1 MKSPRVILAWLVA
14 TVAATCGLMVTA
26 HAQAIN
32 TAPLSGVVR
41 NQDAQPI
48 AGAIVKIT
56 HEPTSAVL
64 LTTTAADGA
73 FAVRGLRPGGP
84 YTVETTA
91 SGYQP
96 ATFAD
101 VYLEVEVGA
110 NVTIPLSTDEI
121 VYMDEYAVTATP
133 ASHLFDPTLTDTGVF
148 LNRRDIENTVTV
160 DRSLNSLMASDAR
173 IAYNSD
179 PWDKAFSASGIN
191 NRYNLIQVDG
201 VSVSDPFGLNASN
214 LATERNVISIEAIE
228 GLAISTT
235 PYDVRKGGFTGA
247 SVNVITKSGG
257 NEFHGSVYYTFRSK
271 DFVGEKLDG
280 TKYPLSTFKEQTMG
294 LTIGGPIIPKKVFFF
309 VNYEHVDEDRM
320 PAMPIAWV
328 AQADL
333 DKITAGAKTLGWTD
347 VGTPYPGGT
356 SKLKDD
362 TILAKVDWQINAD
375 HRLTA
380 QYKYTDATRP
390 TFPSMGGSGVSQ
402 NNISY
407 SSRWYDKLVKNQS
420 IFAQLVSRWTDKLNT
435 ELSISYSN
443 YQSEPDNTVRRP
455 NVTVRNVPVP
465 GSSNSS
471 YVSFGTDYNYQANE
485 LDTKTYTT
493 ELFANYALNSK
504 HTLQAGIQYEMADV
518 YNLYLQN
525 AFGSYTF
532 NNLAQFLDIVA
543 KNDGSLS
550 YYDYYFNQ
558 PIPGVN
564 PAAEFKES
572 RVGLFVRDQWKVH
585 PKFSFDLGLRMDMAL
600 VHDDVPYNQK
610 FHDTFNRRNDNTYDG
625 EYTVQPRIGFNWQ
638 PTIEDGKLRTVIRGG
653 FGLFQGS
660 MPRVWLSNSYA
671 NTGMNYRA
679 YRGGS
684 PIVSADPDNQR
695 VSTGAIQSVAYMED
709 GFKLPS
715 RWKAN
720 IEFEREL
727 GILGMVFSAGYEWSR
742 VNDDVRFININLAQ
756 SVVGGNKIM
765 GPDGRI
771 MYWRTYNSSTG
782 YGDNYDSATRSYIPS
797 RVSTDFDTRI
807 VGLTNTSQGE
817 SSVFTIALDRPRKK
831 DGWSWTASYTH
842 TNSTVASYGNSSTPG
857 SNWENQA
864 YLNPD
869 DNYAYTSDLEL
880 RHRVMVRVGKE
891 LNLLPIG
898 RTQISLTYNGHS
910 GLPFSMV
917 SSGDLNGDSI
927 TYNDLMYIPR
937 RGGTDPNYTFGSH
950 YDSNTSTQVSAA
962 TNEANFYKIVDRF
975 GLTEGAV
982 AARNGQRYPWVNQFD
997 LHISQE
1003 VKLPYWR
1010 HVLELCVD
1018 FYNIGNMIN
1027 DEWGLIRGSNSFFE
1041 KSESMARVRYNQ
1053 KNGTYV
1059 IDTVSADLAN
1069 NSFDPYIGRGEPAAT
1084 RWSILFSVRYKF

>member
-1 MKSPRVILAWLVA
+1 MSSILTRLTRVLTAVAVTLGFAVLAQ
-14 TVAATCGLMVTA
+14 
-26 HAQAIN
+26 AQAIN

-41 NQDAQPI
+41 TDDGQAVANAN
-48 AGAIVKIT
+48 VTIT
-56 HEPTSAVL
+56 HEPTATAIQAVAG
-64 LTTTAADGA
+64 TDGA
-73 FAVRGLRPGGP
+73 FTVRGLRPGGP
-84 YTVETTA
+84 YTVAA
-91 SGYQP
+91 SAAGREMVSLK
-96 ATFAD
+96 D
-101 VYLEVEVGA
+101 IYLEVEAGA
-110 NVTIPLSTDEI
+110 NVTVVMQSEDI
-121 VYMDEYAVTATP
+121 VHLDAYLVTASSN
-133 ASHLFDPTLTDTGVF
+133 SHRFDPAITDSGKF
-148 LNRRDIENTVTV
+148 LNQRDIENTVSV
-160 DRSLNSLMASDAR
+160 DRSLNSLMASDPR
-173 IAYNSD
+173 ISYNPD

-228 GLAISTT
+228 GVAISTT
-235 PYDVRKGGFTGA
+235 PYDVRKSGFTGA

-257 NEFHGSVYYTFRSK
+257 NDFHGAIYYTFRSK

-280 TKYPLSTFKEQTMG
+280 AKYPLSTFKEQTMG
-294 LTIGGPIIPKKVFFF
+294 LSIGGPIVPKKLFFY
-309 VNYEHVDEDRM
+309 VNYEHVDEDRL
-320 PAMPIAWV
+320 PAMPTSWV
-328 AQADL
+328 AQEDL
-333 DKITAGAKTLGWTD
+333 DKIIAAAKHLGWTD
-347 VGTPYPGGT
+347 VGTPYPGST
-356 SKLKDD
+356 NKLKDD

-390 TFPSMGGSGVSQ
+390 TFPSMGGSGNSQ
-402 NNISY
+402 NNISF

-455 NVTVRNVPVP
+455 NMTVRNVPVP

-493 ELFANYALNSK
+493 ELFANYALNSQ

-518 YNLYLQN
+518 YNLYLSN
-525 AFGSYTF
+525 AFGAYTF
-532 NNLAQFLDIVA
+532 SGTAQFFDIADPVTGT
-543 KNDGSLS
+543 NDGSKTYL
-550 YYDYYFNQ
+550 DYYFNQ
-558 PIPGVN
+558 RIPGVD
-564 PAAEFKES
+564 PAAQFKES
-572 RVGLFVRDQWKVH
+572 RVGVFVRDQWKIH
-585 PKFSFDLGLRMDMAL
+585 PKFSFDLGLRLDTAL
-600 VHDDVPYNQK
+600 VPDDVPYNQK
-610 FHDTFNRRNDNTYDG
+610 FHDTFHRRNDNTYDG
-625 EYTVQPRIGFNWQ
+625 KMTVQPRIGFNWQ
-638 PTIEDGKLRTVIRGG
+638 PTISNNSLRTVIRGG
-653 FGLFQGS
+653 FGLFQGT

-671 NTGMNYRA
+671 NTGMNYIA

-684 PIVSADPDNQR
+684 PIVSADPDRQN
-695 VSTGAIQSVAYMED
+695 VGTINAMQSVAYMED

-720 IEFEREL
+720 IELEREIGL
-727 GILGMVFSAGYEWSR
+727 WGMVFSVGYEWSR
-742 VNDDVRFININLAQ
+742 VNDDVRFININIAQ
-756 SVVGGNKIM
+756 SVVDGNKIM

-771 MYWRTYNSSTG
+771 MYWRTYNASTG
-782 YGDNYDSATRSYIPS
+782 FGDNYLAGSYIPN
-797 RVSTDFDTRI
+797 RVSTDFAPSI
-807 VGLTNTSQGE
+807 IGLTNTSQGE

-831 DGWSWTASYTH
+831 DGWSWGASYTH
-842 TNSTVASYGNSSTPG
+842 TNSTIASFGNSSTPS

-869 DNYAYTSDLEL
+869 DNYAYTSDLEI
-880 RHRVMVRVGKE
+880 RHRVMVRVSKE
-891 LNLLPIG
+891 LNLLSIG

-937 RGGTDPNYTFGSH
+937 RDDSDPKYTF
-950 YDSNTSTQVSAA
+950 TSTA
-962 TNEANFYKIVDRF
+962 EKENFYKIVDRF
-975 GLTEGAV
+975 ELREGAV
-982 AARNGQRYPWVNQFD
+982 VARNGQRYPWVNQFD

-1010 HVLELCVD
+1010 HALEFCVD
-1018 FYNIGNMIN
+1018 FYNIGNMLN
-1027 DEWGLIRGSNSFFE
+1027 DEWGLIRGSNQFFE

-1053 KNGTYV
+1053 NNGTYV
-1059 IDTVSADLAN
+1059 IDNVSTDLAN
-1069 NSFDPYIGRGEPAAT
+1069 NEFNPYIGRGEPAAT
-1084 RWSILFSVRYKF
+1084 RWSILFSVKYKF